1 MDHTQK
7 GHSIR
12 PNNKI
17 RPLPA
22 KKILAR
28 VQSTWAAQRLKT
40 VAPKL
45 PISRETKIQRQIIS
59 FNIDKFTQYQ
69 SNDYYNN
76 HLRNF
81 FEAFSYGVETNSENG
96 AEAKDSSSE
105 ASGRESGG
113 WVGVREWVGVGF
125 RVRRRQLPG
134 MWVG

>member
-12 PNNKI
+12 PNIKI
-17 RPLPA
+17 RPQPA
-22 KKILAR
+22 KKKNGAGL
-28 VQSTWAAQRLKT
+28 VHVGSPMKT

-59 FNIDKFTQYQ
+59 FNINKFTQYQ
-69 SNDYYNN
+69 SSNYNN
-76 HLRNF
+76 NNLRNF

-105 ASGRESGG
+105 ASGRESGR
-113 WVGVREWVGVGF
+113 WVGVRKWVGVGF
-125 RVRRRQLPG
+125 RVRRRLLPG